1 MENTSN
7 KNKLLVISFILVF
20 FIVVIK
26 NAWISDDAYI
36 TYRSIENFIHGYGL
50 VHNVGERV
58 QTFTHPLWFF
68 ILSGVNYVWQY
79 VFSFDYW
86 PQMYYT
92 NIFISMFFSF
102 TTIIIITL
110 LIAKS
115 YKGAILTLVILL
127 SSRSFMD
134 YTTSGLENPLTFLI
148 LSLFLFLYLQDKEL
162 NGKNIFLLSLLAGL
176 ATLNRLDTLLFFIP
190 PLLYIMINDRFK
202 FRSLVL
208 MFLGFIPLIIW
219 ELFSL
224 FYYGTFFPNTAYAK
238 LNTGISRLALLK
250 QGLFYYADSF
260 ITDPVTL
267 ISILLAIILI
277 LRHKKRK
284 LSMFIWS
291 IILYMGYILF
301 IGGDFMGGR
310 FFSSILLISA
320 ILIPRIVIGEK
331 GYMYEVLIT
340 LTLSLGLIFNTSPLR
355 TPLNYGEGD
364 IRDYIYSTGVANER
378 AYYFRT
384 LGLLSTER
392 EDPFPGSGY
401 SGNDWIYDATKN
413 KAKLLGPLGIDGYFY
428 GPSVHVIDRNSLSDP
443 LMSRLPLE
451 DIRYW
456 RIGHFH
462 HQIPEGYLDTLE
474 TGENKIYNENI
485 AMYYDKLKFI
495 VRGDLYDLDRIR
507 EIFNFNLGKY
517 DYLLESTAIS
527 P

>member
-1 MENTSN
+1 MEKTST
-7 KNKLLVISFILVF
+7 KNKFLVFSFIFMF
-20 FIVVIK
+20 FIVLIK

-68 ILSGVNYVWQY
+68 IHSGVNYIWQF

-92 NIFISMFFSF
+92 NIFISLFFSF
-102 TTIIIITL
+102 STIILITF

-148 LSLFLFLYLQDKEL
+148 ISLFMYLYLQDKEL
-162 NGKNIFLLSLLAGL
+162 DGKNIFLLSLLAGL
-176 ATLNRLDTLLFFIP
+176 ATTNRLDTILLFIP
-190 PLLYIMINDRFK
+190 PLLFILINERFR

-208 MFLGFIPLIIW
+208 MFLGFIPIIIW

-224 FYYGTFFPNTAYAK
+224 FYYGTLFPNTAFAK
-238 LNTGISRLALLK
+238 LNTGIGRMALFK
-250 QGLFYYADSF
+250 QGLLYFADSI

-267 ISILLAIILI
+267 TSILLAIILI
-277 LRHKKRK
+277 LRFKQQK
-284 LSMFIWS
+284 LTMFVWS
-291 IILYMGYILF
+291 IILYMGYILY

-310 FFSSILLISA
+310 FFSSILLIA
-320 ILIPRIVIGEK
+320 AVLISQLEISSK
-331 GYMYEVLIT
+331 GYRYEALLL
-340 LTLSLGLIFNTSPLR
+340 LTLSVGLILKTSPLR

-364 IRDYIYSTGVANER
+364 IRDYIYDTGIANER
-378 AYYFRT
+378 AYYYRN

-392 EDPFPGSGY
+392 EESIPGSGY
-401 SGNDWIYDATKN
+401 SGDDWIYDESKS
-413 KAKLLGPLGIDGYFY
+413 KVKLLGPLGMDGYFF
-428 GPSVHVIDRNSLSDP
+428 GPSVHVIDRNSLADP

-462 HQIPEGYLDTLE
+462 HQIPDGYLDTLS
-474 TGENKIYNENI
+474 TGENKIHNENI

-495 VRGDLYDLDRIR
+495 VRGDLYDIDRIR
-507 EIFNFNLGKY
+507 EIINLNLGKY
-517 DYLLESTAIS
+517 DYLLESTSTS